1 MEWGGYILDKDFVF
15 RSSVFG
21 GFKKQD
27 VMEYLAALNSERA
40 ELQQKYSV
48 ASNDAAS
55 FLKRVS
61 ELEVKASEAAELA
74 ARLDGE
80 KLKLSELEKENDAN
94 LQKLSALE
102 LEKEKL
108 AADCEK
114 LRAVE
119 LQLGAAML
127 DARLYSERLVNE
139 ANGKVSA
146 INRETG
152 EAITRTAGKIGALSG
167 NISELAAVFN
177 KALAELESRI
187 RSLVGDM
194 GKAADDLVGHPAP
207 AQNQP
212 SPEKSDSDGD
222 SGSVYF
228 FGPV

>member
-1 MEWGGYILDKDFVF
+1 MDKDYVF
-15 RSSVFG
+15 RNSVFG

-27 VMEYLAALNSERA
+27 VMEYLAALNA
-40 ELQQKYSV
+40 EKADLQQKYFD
-48 ASNDAAS
+48 ASNDAAL

-61 ELEVKASEAAELA
+61 ELEAKAAEAAVLA
-74 ARLDGE
+74 AQLDEE
-80 KLKLSELEKENDAN
+80 KLKLSGLEKENDAN

-139 ANGKVSA
+139 ANDKVSG

-152 EAITRTAGKIGALSG
+152 EAITKTAGKISALSG

-177 KALAELESRI
+177 KALAELESKI
-187 RSLVGDM
+187 RSLVDDM
-194 GKAADDLVGHPAP
+194 GKTANELVHNRPAAE
-207 AQNQP
+207 QNQP
-212 SPEKSDSDGD
+212 SSDKSGTDGD
-222 SGSVYF
+222 SGSVYL
-228 FGPV
+228 FGQV